1 MRKAL
6 SGSFF
11 ATICLVAFFASP
23 AQSQDLAASTTSPV
37 AGPTPASSVIAA
49 SKPFFLRFSD
59 AYKEDWHPTQPAG
72 PDPARRGFAAPRDP
86 TPFPGGDYS
95 VGGTPV
101 IGAPD
106 TQSYVLMQAINE
118 NHSRVKV
125 YGWLNGGFNV
135 INSNKG
141 DGANSP
147 AAYYLN
153 PNRVTPDRPAI
164 RLEHSYD
171 LAAYDLGTKNTQF
184 IVAGD
189 LTYRF

>member
-1 MRKAL
+1 MRKEL

-23 AQSQDLAASTTSPV
+23 AQSQDLAASTTSRV
-37 AGPTPASSVIAA
+37 AGPTPASAVIAE

-59 AYKEDWHPTQPAG
+59 TPTQPAG
-72 PDPARRGFAAPRDP
+72 PDPARRGFAAPLDS

-95 VGGTPV
+95 VGGAPV

-106 TQSYVLMQAINE
+106 TQSYMLMQAMNE

-135 INSNKG
+135 ITSNMG

-153 PNRVTPDRPAI
+153 PNRVTPDRPEI
-164 RLEHSYD
+164 HLEHSYD
-171 LAAYDLGTKNTQF
+171 LAAYDLGTEKTPF
-184 IVAGD
+184 IVAAI
-189 LTYRF
+189 